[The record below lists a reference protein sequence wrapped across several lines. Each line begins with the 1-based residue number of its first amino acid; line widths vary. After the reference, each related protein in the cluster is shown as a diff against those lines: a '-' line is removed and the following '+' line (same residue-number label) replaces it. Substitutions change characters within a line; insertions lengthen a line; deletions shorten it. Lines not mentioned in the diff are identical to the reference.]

1 MTESSIYGSTR
12 ELMTATDAIEKASSS
27 GDVTFKRRSLI
38 SRQRSCQS
46 FEMGSRKI
54 DQVTISKL
62 SFLFTT
68 QVYARLAVVL
78 TCVFIAKLLF

>member
-12 ELMTATDAIEKASSS
+12 ELMTSTDAIEKAS
-27 GDVTFKRRSLI
+27 GDVTFKRRSLL

-54 DQVTISKL
+54 DQVRPQKSWNEGNILQTFYDK
-62 SFLFTT
+62 F
-68 QVYARLAVVL
+68 
-78 TCVFIAKLLF
+78 